1 MRPYLWPVMLDGITY
16 GIPMTTQDTGSG
28 YPGYLRCLYNPET
41 GLNMR
46 FMIPVP
52 QSALLPAESLSP
64 EWRKELNYYEQIR
77 DYIKAEAQV
86 LYQLSGAKQISDFWQ
101 NHSCDY
107 EELNSVYTNWKP
119 GFDAG
124 YFLYPKKEDEQMP
137 VSKNGKAYYTKEQYE
152 QAKYNSNA
160 YEYARSQGYDL
171 IRQGLYYTMKEH
183 DSMVFTPNG
192 TWFWN
197 SRGVHGSAL
206 EFQMYFE
213 GKSITEAV
221 LTLCGEQSNNLT
233 NTARPAH
240 QVQPPEQPAAPTAYA
255 FRLPEKAPNYKNL
268 FGYLC
273 GERRLSKGVVQE
285 MIRQNRVYQS
295 DYRIV
300 GRYPVSNAVFVYQ
313 DPDGKEVGA
322 FVRGMMQPRQGQEPY
337 KRDAPGS
344 DKRYGWMLNSPMQ
357 EATEVRVFEG
367 AIDAASDA
375 SLSEM
380 RSGEQWRSEPVDRL
394 SLEGLGIQ
402 PLENYLKSH
411 PQVQQITLMLDG
423 DEPGRR
429 AAEVISQKL
438 EAMGYKPDTLLPSMD
453 MKDWNE
459 VLIETCAIQ
468 QEQQSEG
475 PTEETENEM

>member
-1 MRPYLWPVMLDGITY
+1 
-16 GIPMTTQDTGSG
+16 
-28 YPGYLRCLYNPET
+28 
-41 GLNMR
+41 
-46 FMIPVP
+46 
-52 QSALLPAESLSP
+52 
-64 EWRKELNYYEQIR
+64 
-77 DYIKAEAQV
+77 
-86 LYQLSGAKQISDFWQ
+86 
-101 NHSCDY
+101 
-107 EELNSVYTNWKP
+107 
-119 GFDAG
+119 
-124 YFLYPKKEDEQMP
+124 MP

-183 DSMVFTPNG
+183 DSMVFAPNG

-221 LTLCGEQSNNLT
+221 LTLCGERAAQNNIT
-233 NTARPAH
+233 NTQQPSRQTEQAEPSRMAAAH
-240 QVQPPEQPAAPTAYA
+240 D
-255 FRLPEKAPNYKNL
+255 FRLPEKSANYKNL

-273 GERRLSKGVVQE
+273 GERMLSKAVVQE

-295 DYRIV
+295 DFRIA
-300 GRYPVSNAVFVYQ
+300 GRYPISNAVFVYQ
-313 DPDGKEVGA
+313 DDHGKPIGA
-322 FVRGMMQPRQGQEPY
+322 FQRGMITPRPGQAPY

-344 DKRYGWMLNSPMQ
+344 DKRYGWLLKSPMQ
-357 EATEVRVFEG
+357 EASEVRVFEG

-375 SLSEM
+375 SLSAM

-402 PLENYLKSH
+402 PLENYLKNH
-411 PQVQQITLMLDG
+411 PQVQQVTLMLDG

-429 AAEVISQKL
+429 GAETISQKL
-438 EAMGYKPDTLLPSMD
+438 EAMGYKPVIQTPSMG

-459 VLIETCAIQ
+459 VLIETCAIER
-468 QEQQSEG
+468 EQLQD
-475 PTEETENEM
+475 NEPAADVEVSYEP